1 MAKASGT
8 TTVAAI
14 REEVR
19 AGKFSPVYCLMGEED
34 YYIDVLSQ
42 YIADQALK
50 PEERDWNYNLLYG
63 AETSVND
70 VVNIARQY
78 PIMAN
83 RRVVLVREFQAM
95 QNKEDLAAYV
105 KNPNPTTVLI
115 LCHKHGNLDARR
127 ALAQEIKRQGVI
139 FESKRL
145 YERELPTFV
154 TDYMKRRGKT
164 LEPAAVSMLC
174 DHVGSDLSR
183 LAAEMDKLLLAL
195 PEGKNQVEA
204 SLVEEQT
211 GMSKDFNNYELLN
224 ALAVRDVYKAN
235 QIVKYFD
242 SNPRSFVLQITL
254 VVLFNFFSDVLQAY
268 FAPSQTDDGISEFLG
283 KTTWVCRQGIIP
295 ARRKYSGQKVLEII
309 SEIRKTDA
317 KSKGVGGCKFT
328 QGDLLK
334 ELIFFILH

>member
-8 TTVAAI
+8 TTFASI
-14 REEVR
+14 RDEVR
-19 AGKFSPVYCLMGEED
+19 AGKFSPVYCLMGEEN

-42 YIADQALK
+42 YIADHALK
-50 PEERDWNYNLLYG
+50 PEEHDWNYDLLYG
-63 AETSVND
+63 AESCASD
-70 VVNIARQY
+70 VINIARQY
-78 PIMAN
+78 PMMAD
-83 RRVVLVREFQAM
+83 RRVVLVREFNAM
-95 QNKEDLAAYV
+95 QNKEDLVAYV
-105 KNPNPTTVLI
+105 RNPNPTTVLI
-115 LCHKHGNLDARR
+115 LCHKHGNLEGRR

-145 YERELPTFV
+145 YERELPSFV
-154 TDYMKRRGKT
+154 ADYMKQRGKV

-195 PEGKNQVEA
+195 PEGENRVGA

-211 GMSKDFNNYELLN
+211 GMSKDFNNYELVN
-224 ALAVRDVYKAN
+224 ALALCDVYKAN

-242 SNPRSFVLQITL
+242 SNPRSFVLQVTL
-254 VVLFNFFSDVLQAY
+254 IVLFNFFSDVLQAY
-268 FAPSQTDDGISEFLG
+268 FAPSQTDDGIAEFLG

-295 ARRKYSGQKVLEII
+295 ARRKYNGQKVLDII

-317 KSKGVGGCKFT
+317 KSKGVGGCRAT